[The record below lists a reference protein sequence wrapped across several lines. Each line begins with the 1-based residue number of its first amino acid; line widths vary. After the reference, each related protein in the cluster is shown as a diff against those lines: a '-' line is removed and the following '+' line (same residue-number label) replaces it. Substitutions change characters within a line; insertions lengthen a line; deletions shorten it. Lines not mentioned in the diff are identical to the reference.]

1 MVENSNKSSEQ
12 KGKIL
17 LMDDDEVIRS
27 AVQGLLSN
35 LQYEVESC
43 KEGWQAL
50 QMYKKAMAEKCPF
63 DAVVMDLNIP
73 DGMGGVKAM
82 EELLVIDP
90 QAKGIVSSG
99 FSNDSVMSE
108 YKKYGFCGVVEKPDK
123 IEELDSVLRE
133 IIHPD
138 AP

>member
-1 MVENSNKSSEQ
+1 MVGKNGELTPG

-17 LMDDDEVIRS
+17 LMDDDEVIRT
-27 AVQGLLSN
+27 AVQGLLSS
-35 LQYEVESC
+35 LTYEVESC
-43 KEGWQAL
+43 KDGWQAL
-50 QMYKKAMAEKCPF
+50 QVYKKAMEEECPF

-90 QAKGIVSSG
+90 EAKGIISSG

-108 YKKYGFCGVVEKPDK
+108 YEKYGFRGVVEKPYK
-123 IEELDSVLRE
+123 IEELDKMLRE
-133 IIHPD
+133 IIHSA